1 MIPNTQAPPLPPSI
15 SQQQMPQMTAM
26 QQFAQ
31 GMSGAAQPQ
40 AMPAADGQGGSNEYV
55 VSNMKQVELLLTDVA
70 KTLTVTNPEI
80 MPYLKI
86 MAQAG
91 SKIMESVMDAQGGVA
106 QAPAGSDGS
115 QGGDPQASMM
125 A

>member
-1 MIPNTQAPPLPPSI
+1 MIPNTQSPPLPPSV

-31 GMSGAAQPQ
+31 GMAGAQPQ
-40 AMPAADGQGGSNEYV
+40 VTTAADGQGGSNEYV
-55 VSNMKQVELLLTDVA
+55 VSSMKQVELLLTDVA

-115 QGGDPQASMM
+115 QGGDPQASMT

>member
-1 MIPNTQAPPLPPSI
+1 MIPNTQSPPLPPSV

-31 GMSGAAQPQ
+31 GMAGAQPQ
-40 AMPAADGQGGSNEYV
+40 VTTAADGQGGSNEYV
-55 VSNMKQVELLLTDVA
+55 VSSMKQVELLLTDVA

-80 MPYLKI
+80 M
-86 MAQAG
+86 
-91 SKIMESVMDAQGGVA
+91 ESVMDAQGGVA
-106 QAPAGSDGS
+106 QAPAGQDGS
-115 QGGDPQASMM
+115 QGGDPQASMT